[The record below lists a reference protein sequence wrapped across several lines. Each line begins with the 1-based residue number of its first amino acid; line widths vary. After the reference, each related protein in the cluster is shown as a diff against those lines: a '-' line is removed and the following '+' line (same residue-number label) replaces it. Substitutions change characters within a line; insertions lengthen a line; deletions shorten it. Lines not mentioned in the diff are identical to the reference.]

1 MTYELRL
8 ERLYDAPPEVVFDAF
23 TDPANQAE
31 LHGEGTEGWAIQRAE
46 TDVRVGGTS
55 TYAMGPEGVEP
66 DVETR
71 VFTVVDRP
79 HRLEFRHSMKV
90 AEWGG
95 RTVETDMTLTFED
108 QDGKTLLTMVQTGF
122 EREAGPRRLHGR
134 LAHLP
139 RHAQGCRGQA
149 AGREPEGTARRRRLR
164 RQP

>member
-31 LHGEGTEGWAIQRAE
+31 LHGEATSGWAIQRAE
-46 TDVRVGGTS
+46 TDMRVGGTS
-55 TYAMGPEGVEP
+55 TYAMGPQGVEP
-66 DVETR
+66 DIETR

-122 EREAGPRRLHGR
+122 EREQDRDDFMGGWPTYLDKLKGVVGKKQGESLKA
-134 LAHLP
+134 
-139 RHAQGCRGQA
+139 RHDDDN
-149 AGREPEGTARRRRLR
+149 
-164 RQP
+164 

>member
-23 TDPANQAE
+23 TDPANQVE
-31 LHGEGTEGWAIQRAE
+31 LHGDGTEGWVVQRAE

-55 TYAMGPEGVEP
+55 TYAMGPQGVEP
-66 DVETR
+66 DIETR

-122 EREAGPRRLHGR
+122 EREQDRDDFMGGWPTYLDTLKGVVGEQQGESLKA
-134 LAHLP
+134 
-139 RHAQGCRGQA
+139 RHDDDD
-149 AGREPEGTARRRRLR
+149 
-164 RQP
+164 